1 MTFSKNKIFVIVIT
15 LALAGLLWKTSGR
28 EPSLTEASSPR
39 EAEGSSS
46 QKTSL
51 GPTDGK
57 SKVNSMSETTAR
69 QVQVLGE
76 ILASHNDNDPRMD
89 SELKDLNSET
99 KTVLQEKYSS
109 LPETDRNGRGTI
121 VFLIGRNL
129 TTPADYQFLRQVLTE
144 APCLG
149 LVDCA
154 KPMQASAGE
163 EEAGIGAVLDY
174 PQLTALKAIE
184 KHPAQS
190 ESLKGLQVEVL
201 QVAKASR
208 SAKVSESAEA
218 IDRKLK

>member
-1 MTFSKNKIFVIVIT
+1 MTFSKNKIFIIVIT

-28 EPSLTEASSPR
+28 EPSLTEASSPH
-39 EAEGSSS
+39 EAEASSP
-46 QKTSL
+46 QKVSVD
-51 GPTDGK
+51 PADGK
-57 SKVNSMSETTAR
+57 SKVNSISEATAR
-69 QVQVLGE
+69 QVQVLNE

-89 SELKDLNSET
+89 SELKELNSET
-99 KTVLQEKYSS
+99 KTVLQEKYNL
-109 LPETDRNGRGTI
+109 LPDTDRNGRGTI

-129 TTPADYQFLRQVLTE
+129 TGPADYQFLKQVLTE

-149 LVDCA
+149 LLDCA

-163 EEAGIGAVLDY
+163 EAAGIGAVLDY

-201 QVAKASR
+201 QAAKASR
-208 SAKVSESAEA
+208 STKVSEAAEA
-218 IDRKLK
+218 VDRKFK